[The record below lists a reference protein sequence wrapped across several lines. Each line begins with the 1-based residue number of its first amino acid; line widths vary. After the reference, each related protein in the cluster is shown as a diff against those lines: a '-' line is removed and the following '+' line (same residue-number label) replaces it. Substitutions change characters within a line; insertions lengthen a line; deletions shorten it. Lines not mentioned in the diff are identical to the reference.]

1 MSCQGLLLRESGRK
15 SVQGRKVT
23 HLLLRVASPPAR
35 AQWHCGL
42 VADLRP
48 LMRVLTLGLSRK
60 QLLPKCLQWRKEA
73 FEIIRGY
80 TNHGAS
86 TSPTDTLHL
95 TR

>member
-1 MSCQGLLLRESGRK
+1 
-15 SVQGRKVT
+15 
-23 HLLLRVASPPAR
+23 
-35 AQWHCGL
+35 
-42 VADLRP
+42 
-48 LMRVLTLGLSRK
+48 MRVLTLGLSRK

>member
-1 MSCQGLLLRESGRK
+1 M
-15 SVQGRKVT
+15 
-23 HLLLRVASPPAR
+23 AR
-35 AQWHCGL
+35 GL
-42 VADLRP
+42 VADLWP
-48 LMRVLTLGLSRK
+48 LMQVLLTLGLSRK